1 MVTRKRRAVVTE
13 ETETVTVSRRRRQAV
28 ITEAVTDEHPV
39 LYAAP
44 GWQGMPQLTGAAY
57 RAHREQQVR
66 RCLEFLVIRAA
77 DPNERETVQCATN
90 VLRAGPGASLGES
103 IHGRYA

>member
-1 MVTRKRRAVVTE
+1 MATRKRKAVVTE

-28 ITEAVTDEHPV
+28 IEDTVTDEHPV
-39 LYAAP
+39 LVFAP
-44 GWQGMPQLTGAAY
+44 GWHMPPLTGAAY
-57 RAHREQQVR
+57 RRHREQQVR